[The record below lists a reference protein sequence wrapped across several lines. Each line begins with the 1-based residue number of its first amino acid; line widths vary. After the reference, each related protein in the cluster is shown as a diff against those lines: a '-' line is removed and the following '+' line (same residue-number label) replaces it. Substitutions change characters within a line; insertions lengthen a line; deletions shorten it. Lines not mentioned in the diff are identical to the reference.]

1 LSEQFL
7 NIARARWWRF
17 AVYAMLGELA
27 VLCPVITGF
36 FMPAEN
42 NGAGGQRPRTHAP
55 ARKENNMAIRDLI
68 PWNKNQLPTTGDVY
82 DPFVTFHRE
91 MNRLF
96 DDVFRGFGNFGSLGR
111 PMMEGQF
118 SWPRIELDETD
129 KAVTVSAELPGLSE
143 KDVQV
148 EIANGVLSIR
158 GEKKSERDNGGRY
171 SERYYGSFE
180 RRIPLDGVQEDKA
193 EANFRNG
200 VLTVSLPKTEQAS
213 QNVKRITINT
223 N

>member
-1 LSEQFL
+1 
-7 NIARARWWRF
+7 
-17 AVYAMLGELA
+17 
-27 VLCPVITGF
+27 
-36 FMPAEN
+36 
-42 NGAGGQRPRTHAP
+42 
-55 ARKENNMAIRDLI
+55 MALRDLI
-68 PWNKNQLPTTGDVY
+68 PWNNGSHDVSLHRNQPS
-82 DPFVTFHRE
+82 PFLALHRE

-96 DDVFRGFGNFGSLGR
+96 DDVFRGFGSLGR
-111 PMMEGQF
+111 PMMEGQVN
-118 SWPRIELDETD
+118 WPRIELDETD

-200 VLTVSLPKTEQAS
+200 VLTVSLPKSEQAS
-213 QNVKRITINT
+213 QSVKRITINT

>member
-1 LSEQFL
+1 
-7 NIARARWWRF
+7 
-17 AVYAMLGELA
+17 
-27 VLCPVITGF
+27 
-36 FMPAEN
+36 
-42 NGAGGQRPRTHAP
+42 
-55 ARKENNMAIRDLI
+55 MAIRDLI
-68 PWNKNQLPTTGDVY
+68 PWNKNNQQLATTGDAY
-82 DPFVTFHRE
+82 DPFLTLHRE

-96 DDVFRGFGNFGSLGR
+96 DDVFRGFGNFGRVGSQ
-111 PMMEGQF
+111 PTEDQF

-129 KAVTVSAELPGLSE
+129 KVVTVSAELPGMNE

-158 GEKKSERDNGGRY
+158 GEKKSETNNGGRY

-180 RRIPLDGVQEDKA
+180 RRIPLEGVQEDKA

-200 VLTVSLPKTEQAS
+200 VLTVSLPKTEQAAQS
-213 QNVKRITINT
+213 VKRIAINT